1 LEKGGWEGFKRE
13 VSETTTY
20 EGDHM
25 KAVVKYGKGKG
36 LVEMRDVPEPKMKE
50 DEVLIEVKAVS
61 VCGSDLHIYHDSHP
75 YWPPMILGHE
85 FSGII
90 TDVGKEVRGWKIGD
104 RIVSETRIGSCGA
117 CYICQSG
124 YPQAC
129 EQKRPYGIGVD
140 GAYTK
145 YVAGPARL
153 LHRLPDNIP
162 FEVGAVIE
170 PTAIC
175 VTSVLERCGLQA
187 GESVMITGP
196 GPIGLISLAV
206 ARAAGVRMAGVTGTT
221 SDEGLRIEKAREL
234 GADFTLIADKED
246 PVPKVLERTQGLGV
260 DILIETSGNGKAIC
274 QAFEMVR
281 RYGRV
286 CAIGISGKET
296 VPIPYDR
303 GIFKA
308 LRYDF
313 CFSSSWTAWET
324 TIGLIS
330 KGLLPIQKVITH
342 RLPLEEWEKAFHLLQ
357 NLRAVKVI
365 LIP

>member
-1 LEKGGWEGFKRE
+1 
-13 VSETTTY
+13 
-20 EGDHM
+20 M

-36 LVEMRDVPEPKMKE
+36 MVEIREIPEPKIKKD

-61 VCGSDLHIYHDSHP
+61 ICGSDLHIYHDSHP
-75 YWPPMILGHE
+75 YWPPVVLGHE
-85 FSGII
+85 FSGVIVE
-90 TDVGKEVRGWKIGD
+90 VGKEVKGWKAGD
-104 RIVSETRIGSCGA
+104 RIVSETRTGSCGI
-117 CYICQSG
+117 CYTCQSG
-124 YPQAC
+124 FPQLC
-129 EQKRPYGIGVD
+129 EQKRPYGIGIN

-153 LHRLPDNIP
+153 LHHLPNNVS
-162 FEVGAVIE
+162 FEAGAVIE

-175 VTSVLERCGLQA
+175 VTSILERNELQA
-187 GESVMITGP
+187 GESVVITGP

-206 ARAAGVRMAGVTGTT
+206 AKAAGVRIAGVTGR
-221 SDEGLRIEKAREL
+221 SLDEGVRFEKAREL
-234 GADFTLIADKED
+234 GADFTINVDKED
-246 PVPKVLERTQGLGV
+246 PVKRVLEMTNGLGV
-260 DILIETSGNGKAIC
+260 DILIETSGGGKAIY

-281 RYGRV
+281 RSGRI
-286 CAIGISGKET
+286 CAIGISGKEE

-313 CFSSSWTAWET
+313 CFSSSWTAWEK

-330 KGLLPIQKVITH
+330 KGVLPIEKIITH
-342 RLPLEEWEKAFHLLQ
+342 KLPLEKWEEAFHLLE
-357 NLRAVKVI
+357 NLQAAKVI

>member
-1 LEKGGWEGFKRE
+1 
-13 VSETTTY
+13 
-20 EGDHM
+20 M
-25 KAVVKYGKGKG
+25 KAVVKYAKGKG
-36 LVEMRDVPEPKMKE
+36 LMEIQEVPEPKIKD

-61 VCGSDLHIYHDSHP
+61 VCGSDLHIYHDAHP
-75 YWPPMILGHE
+75 YWPPVILGHE
-85 FSGII
+85 FSGVIAE
-90 TDVGKEVRGWKIGD
+90 VGREVKGWKVGD
-104 RIVSETRIGSCGA
+104 RVVSETRTGSCGI
-117 CYICQSG
+117 CFTCQSG
-124 YPQAC
+124 FPQVC
-129 EQKRPYGIGVD
+129 EQKRPYGIGIN

-175 VTSVLERCGLQA
+175 VTSILERSQLRA
-187 GESVMITGP
+187 GETVIITGP

-206 ARAAGVRMAGVTGTT
+206 AKSAGARIVGITGTS
-221 SDEGLRIEKAREL
+221 SDEGIRFEKAREL
-234 GADFTLIADKED
+234 GAELTITVDKEN
-246 PVPKVLERTQGLGV
+246 PVKTVLERTNGLGV
-260 DILIETSGNGKAIC
+260 DMLIETSGNVRAIS

-281 RYGRV
+281 RLGRV
-286 CAIGISGKET
+286 CAIGISGKEE

-313 CFSSSWTAWET
+313 CFSSSWTSWET
-324 TIGLIS
+324 AIGLIS
-330 KGLLPIQKVITH
+330 KGLLPIGKIITH
-342 RLPLEEWEKAFHLLQ
+342 RLPLERWEEAFHLLEHLQ
-357 NLRAVKVI
+357 AAKVI

>member
-1 LEKGGWEGFKRE
+1 
-13 VSETTTY
+13 
-20 EGDHM
+20 M
-25 KAVVKYGKGKG
+25 KAVVKYAKGKG
-36 LVEMRDVPEPKMKE
+36 MIEIQDVPEPKIKE

-61 VCGSDLHIYHDSHP
+61 VCGSDLHIYHDAHP
-75 YWPPMILGHE
+75 YWPPVILGHE
-85 FSGII
+85 FSGVIAE
-90 TDVGKEVRGWKIGD
+90 VGKEVKGWKVGD
-104 RIVSETRIGSCGA
+104 RIVSETRTGSCGT

-124 YPQAC
+124 FPQVC
-129 EQKRPYGIGVD
+129 EQKRPYGIGIN

-145 YVAGPARL
+145 YVAGLARL
-153 LHRLPDNIP
+153 LHRLPDSIP

-175 VTSVLERCGLQA
+175 VTSILERSQLRA
-187 GESVMITGP
+187 GETVVITGP

-206 ARAAGVRMAGVTGTT
+206 AKSAGARVLAITGTSADEGVRFG
-221 SDEGLRIEKAREL
+221 KAREL
-234 GADFTLIADKED
+234 GAEGTIIVDKEN
-246 PVPKVLERTQGLGV
+246 PVQKVLEMTNGLGV
-260 DILIETSGNGKAIC
+260 DLLIETSGNARAIA

-281 RYGRV
+281 RLGRV
-286 CAIGISGKET
+286 CAIGISGKEE

-330 KGLLPIQKVITH
+330 KGILPIEKIITH
-342 RLPLEEWEKAFHLLQ
+342 KLPLEKWEEAFHLLE
-357 NLRAVKVI
+357 NLHAAKVI

>member
-1 LEKGGWEGFKRE
+1 
-13 VSETTTY
+13 
-20 EGDHM
+20 M

-36 LVEMRDVPEPKMKE
+36 LIEIREIPEPKIKKD

-75 YWPPMILGHE
+75 YWPPVVLGHE
-85 FSGII
+85 FSGVIA
-90 TDVGKEVRGWKIGD
+90 DVGKEVKGWKIGD
-104 RIVSETRIGSCGA
+104 RIVSETRTGSCGV
-117 CYICQSG
+117 CYTCQSG
-124 YPQAC
+124 FPQVC
-129 EQKRPYGIGVD
+129 EQKRAYGIGIN

-145 YVAGPARL
+145 YVVGPARL

-170 PTAIC
+170 PMAIC
-175 VTSVLERCGLQA
+175 VTSVLERAQLQA
-187 GESVMITGP
+187 GEFVLITGP
-196 GPIGLISLAV
+196 GPIGLISLAI
-206 ARAAGVRMAGVTGTT
+206 AKAAGVRMVGVTGRS
-221 SDEGLRIEKAREL
+221 SDEGVRFGKAREL
-234 GADFTLIADKED
+234 GADFTINIDKED
-246 PVPKVLERTQGLGV
+246 PVKKVIEMTNGLGV
-260 DILIETSGNGKAIC
+260 DILIETSGGGKAIY

-281 RYGRV
+281 RLGRI
-286 CAIGISGKET
+286 CAIGISGKEE

-313 CFSSSWTAWET
+313 CFSSSWTSWEK

-330 KGLLPIQKVITH
+330 KGLLPAERLITH
-342 RLPLEEWEKAFHLLQ
+342 KLPIEKWEEAFHLLE
-357 NLRAVKVI
+357 NLQAAKVI

>member
-1 LEKGGWEGFKRE
+1 
-13 VSETTTY
+13 
-20 EGDHM
+20 M

-36 LVEMRDVPEPKMKE
+36 LVEMREVPEPKIKE

-85 FSGII
+85 FSGVIAE
-90 TDVGKEVRGWKIGD
+90 VGKEVKGWKVGD
-104 RIVSETRIGSCGA
+104 RIVTETRTGSCGV

-124 YPQAC
+124 FPQGC
-129 EQKRPYGIGVD
+129 EQKRAYGIGIN

-153 LHRLPDNIP
+153 LHRLPENVP

-175 VTSVLERCGLQA
+175 VTSILERSQLQA
-187 GESVMITGP
+187 GESVIITGP
-196 GPIGLISLAV
+196 GPIGLISLAIGK
-206 ARAAGVRMAGVTGTT
+206 AAGVKIIGVTGR
-221 SDEGLRIEKAREL
+221 SVDEGLRFEKAKEL
-234 GADFTLIADKED
+234 GADFTINVDQED
-246 PVPKVLERTQGLGV
+246 PVKKVLEMTDGLGV
-260 DILIETSGNGKAIC
+260 DILIETSGGGKAIY

-281 RYGRV
+281 RFGRV
-286 CAIGISGKET
+286 CAIGISGKEE

-313 CFSSSWTAWET
+313 CFSSSWTAWEKA
-324 TIGLIS
+324 IALIS
-330 KGLLPIQKVITH
+330 KGLLPAQKFITH
-342 RLPLEEWEKAFHLLQ
+342 KLPLEKWEEAFHLLE
-357 NLRAVKVI
+357 NLQAAKVI

>member
-1 LEKGGWEGFKRE
+1 
-13 VSETTTY
+13 
-20 EGDHM
+20 M

-36 LVEMRDVPEPKMKE
+36 LMEIRDIPEPKIQRE

-61 VCGSDLHIYHDSHP
+61 VCGSDLHIYHDAHP
-75 YWPPMILGHE
+75 YWPPVVLGHE

-90 TDVGKEVRGWKIGD
+90 REVGKEVKGWKVGD
-104 RIVSETRIGSCGA
+104 RIVTETRTGSCGI
-117 CYICQSG
+117 CYMCQSG
-124 YPQAC
+124 FPQVC
-129 EQKRPYGIGVD
+129 EQKRPYGIGID

-145 YVAGPARL
+145 YVVGPARL
-153 LHRLPDNIP
+153 LHHLPDNIP

-175 VTSVLERCGLQA
+175 VTSILERSRLQA
-187 GESVMITGP
+187 GESVLITGP

-206 ARAAGVRMAGVTGTT
+206 AKAAGARWVGITGTS
-221 SDEGLRIEKAREL
+221 SDEGIRFEKAKEL
-234 GADFTLIADKED
+234 GVDLGIVVDKEN
-246 PVPKVLERTQGLGV
+246 PVEKILEVTKGLGV
-260 DILIETSGNGKAIC
+260 DLLIETSGNGRAIS

-281 RYGRV
+281 RMGRV
-286 CAIGISGKET
+286 CAIGISGKEA
-296 VPIPYDR
+296 VSIPYDR

-330 KGLLPIQKVITH
+330 KGVLPIEKIITH
-342 RLPLEEWEKAFHLLQ
+342 KFPIEKWEEAFHLLE
-357 NLRAVKVI
+357 NLQAAKVI

>member
-1 LEKGGWEGFKRE
+1 
-13 VSETTTY
+13 
-20 EGDHM
+20 M

-36 LVEMRDVPEPKMKE
+36 LVEIREVPEPKMKE

-61 VCGSDLHIYHDSHP
+61 VCGSDLHIYHDAHP
-75 YWPPMILGHE
+75 YWPPVILGHE
-85 FSGII
+85 FSGVI
-90 TDVGKEVRGWKIGD
+90 TEVGKGVKGWKIGD
-104 RIVSETRIGSCGA
+104 RIVSETRTGSCGI
-117 CYICQSG
+117 CYMCQSG
-124 YPQAC
+124 FPQVC
-129 EQKRPYGIGVD
+129 EQKRPYGIGIN

-175 VTSVLERCGLQA
+175 VTSILERSRLQA
-187 GESVMITGP
+187 GESLVITGP
-196 GPIGLISLAV
+196 GPIGLISLAIV
-206 ARAAGVRMAGVTGTT
+206 KAAGAGLVGITGTS
-221 SDEGLRIEKAREL
+221 SDEGIRFEKAREL
-234 GADFTLIADKED
+234 GADFMIVVDKEN
-246 PVPKVLERTQGLGV
+246 PVQKVLEMTNGLGV
-260 DILIETSGNGKAIC
+260 DILIETSGGGKAIF

-281 RYGRV
+281 RLGRI
-286 CAIGISGKET
+286 CAIGISGKEE

-330 KGLLPIQKVITH
+330 KGVLPIEKIITH
-342 RLPLEEWEKAFHLLQ
+342 QLPLEKWEEAFRLLE
-357 NLRAVKVI
+357 NLQAAKVI

>member
-1 LEKGGWEGFKRE
+1 
-13 VSETTTY
+13 
-20 EGDHM
+20 M

-36 LVEMRDVPEPKMKE
+36 LVEIREVPEPKMKE

-75 YWPPMILGHE
+75 YWPPVVLGHE
-85 FSGII
+85 ISGVIV
-90 TDVGKEVRGWKIGD
+90 DVGKEVKGWKVGD
-104 RIVSETRIGSCGA
+104 RIVSETRTGSCGI
-117 CYICQSG
+117 CYMCQSG
-124 YPQAC
+124 FPQVC
-129 EQKRPYGIGVD
+129 EQKRPYGIGIN

-175 VTSVLERCGLQA
+175 VTSILERSRLQA
-187 GESVMITGP
+187 GESLVITGP
-196 GPIGLISLAV
+196 GPIGLISLAIV
-206 ARAAGVRMAGVTGTT
+206 KAAGAGLVGITGTS
-221 SDEGLRIEKAREL
+221 SDEGIRFEKAREL
-234 GADFTLIADKED
+234 GADFMIVVDKEN
-246 PVPKVLERTQGLGV
+246 PVQKVLEMTNGLGV
-260 DILIETSGNGKAIC
+260 DILIETSGSGKAIY

-281 RYGRV
+281 RLGRI
-286 CAIGISGKET
+286 CAIGISGKEE

-330 KGLLPIQKVITH
+330 KGVLPIEKIITH
-342 RLPLEEWEKAFHLLQ
+342 QLPLEKWEEAFRLLE
-357 NLRAVKVI
+357 NLQAAKVI